1 MQQLQALFFNS
12 QKTTKM
18 EIAIGLKEKA
28 FTSTRNACKVCTPLG
43 GSIVFKGIE
52 GCMPLVHG
60 SQGCATYIRRYLI
73 SHYKEPVDIA
83 STNFTEETAIF
94 GGEKNLFIALKN
106 VTEQYKPKII
116 GIATTCLS
124 EVIGDDMRKILY
136 QYKLENEGDEDL
148 PELVFVNT
156 PSFMGTHINGFHD
169 AVWALIK
176 AFATSTKST
185 QSINIFPGF
194 LSPTDLRILKEIFN
208 DVGLNAIMTPDYSDI
223 LDNEYTGEY
232 EKLPKGGT
240 TIKELE
246 ETANSKASIEFGYV
260 LNKSNPQSQTAAE
273 YLEKTFNVPR
283 INLNIPIG
291 INATDAFFSTLE
303 KLSNK
308 KTPEKYTKQR
318 GKLVDAYID
327 GHKYVFGKKAIV
339 YGEEDFVI
347 AMISFLEE
355 IGIQTVLC
363 ASGGSSGLLK
373 KVIQEKVIPKATI
386 NINDNFDFEEIADAC
401 KVLKPDIIIGNSKG
415 YYIARALE
423 IPIVRV
429 GFPIHDRLGGARIK
443 HVGYEGTQE
452 LFDTIANTL
461 IQKMQDSSPV
471 GYKYM

>member
-1 MQQLQALFFNS
+1 
-12 QKTTKM
+12 M
-18 EIAIGLKEKA
+18 ETLKEIKSKE

-43 GSIVFKGIE
+43 ASVVYKGIE
-52 GCMPLVHG
+52 GCVPLIHG

-94 GGEKNLFIALKN
+94 GGEKNLFIAIKN
-106 VTEQYKPKII
+106 VTKQYNPKII

-124 EVIGDDMRKILY
+124 EVIGDDMRKIIHR
-136 QYKLENEGDEDL
+136 YKTENEGDTNL

-169 AVWALIK
+169 TILSLVK
-176 AFATSTKST
+176 AFATHKKTT
-185 QSINIFPGF
+185 QSVNIFPGF
-194 LSPTDLRILKEIFN
+194 LSPADLQLLKEIFA
-208 DVGLNAIMTPDYSDI
+208 DVAINPIMVPDYSDI

-240 TIKELE
+240 TIKELQ
-246 ETANSKASIEFGYV
+246 ETGSAKASIEFGYI
-260 LNKSNPQSQTAAE
+260 LNKSNAKSQTAAE
-273 YLEKTFNVPR
+273 FLEADFEVPR

-291 INATDAFFSTLE
+291 INATDAFFNELE
-303 KLSNK
+303 KLTNT

-318 GKLVDAYID
+318 GKLVDAYVD
-327 GHKYVFGKKAIV
+327 GHKYVFGKKAVV

-355 IGIQTVLC
+355 IGIETVLC
-363 ASGGSSGLLK
+363 ASGGDSGLLK
-373 KVIQEKVIPKATI
+373 NVIQEKIKPRKTI
-386 NINDNFDFEEIADAC
+386 NIHDNFDFEEIATVC
-401 KVLKPDIIIGNSKG
+401 KELKPDILIGNSIG
-415 YYIARALE
+415 YYIARELG
-423 IPIVRV
+423 IPLARV
-429 GFPIHDRLGGARIK
+429 GFPIHDRLGGSRIK
-443 HVGYEGTQE
+443 HIGYEGTQQ

-461 IQKMQDSSPV
+461 IQQMQENSPV

>member
-1 MQQLQALFFNS
+1 
-12 QKTTKM
+12 M
-18 EIAIGLKEKA
+18 EKVIDSIEKEKA

-52 GCMPLVHG
+52 GCVPLIHG

-94 GGEKNLFIALKN
+94 GGEKNLFIAIKN
-106 VTEQYKPKII
+106 VTEQYNPKII

-124 EVIGDDMRKILY
+124 EVIGDDMRKIIHK
-136 QYKLENEGDEDL
+136 YKTENEGNPNL

-169 AVWALIK
+169 TVLSLVK
-176 AFATSTKST
+176 AFATKNQVVHSV
-185 QSINIFPGF
+185 NIFPGF
-194 LSPTDLRILKEIFN
+194 LSPADLQLLKEIFE
-208 DVGLNAIMTPDYSDI
+208 DLSINAIMVPDYSDI

-240 TIKELE
+240 TTKELQD
-246 ETANSKASIEFGYV
+246 TACAKASIEFGYI
-260 LNKSNPQSQTAAE
+260 LNKSNPNSQSAAE
-273 YLEKTFNVPR
+273 FLESDFDVPR

-291 INATDAFFSTLE
+291 IKATDAFFEALE
-303 KLSNK
+303 KLANT

-318 GKLVDAYID
+318 GKLVDAYVD
-327 GHKYVFGKKAIV
+327 GHKYVFGKKAVV

-355 IGIQTVLC
+355 IGIETILC
-363 ASGGSSGLLK
+363 ASGGDSGLLK
-373 KVIQEKVIPKATI
+373 TVIQEKI
-386 NINDNFDFEEIADAC
+386 NPRTDILIHDNFDFEEIATVC
-401 KVLKPDIIIGNSKG
+401 KELKPDILIGNSKG
-415 YYIARALE
+415 YYIARELG
-423 IPIVRV
+423 IPLARV

-443 HVGYEGTQE
+443 HIGYEGTQQ
-452 LFDTIANTL
+452 LFDTIANIL
-461 IQKMQDSSPV
+461 IQQMQDHSPV

>member
-1 MQQLQALFFNS
+1 MEKAINIQQ
-12 QKTTKM
+12 
-18 EIAIGLKEKA
+18 KA

-52 GCMPLVHG
+52 GCVPLIHG

-94 GGEKNLFIALKN
+94 GGEKNLFIAIKN
-106 VTEQYKPKII
+106 VTKQYNPKII

-136 QYKLENEGDEDL
+136 KYKTENESDANL

-169 AVWALIK
+169 TVLSLIK
-176 AFATSTKST
+176 AFATNN
-185 QSINIFPGF
+185 QSVHSVNIFPGF
-194 LSPTDLRILKEIFN
+194 LSPTDLNHLKEIFT
-208 DVGLNAIMTPDYSDI
+208 DVGINAIMVPDYSDI

-232 EKLPKGGT
+232 EKIPKGGT
-240 TIKELE
+240 TIKELQQ
-246 ETANSKASIEFGYV
+246 TACAKASLEFGYI
-260 LNKSNPQSQTAAE
+260 LNKSNPQSQSAAE
-273 YLEKTFNVPR
+273 FLESNFDVPR

-291 INATDAFFSTLE
+291 INATDAFFNALE
-303 KLSNK
+303 KLTDT
-308 KTPEKYTKQR
+308 KTPKKYTKQR
-318 GKLVDAYID
+318 GKLIDAYVD
-327 GHKYVFGKKAIV
+327 GHKYVFGKKAVV

-355 IGIQTVLC
+355 IGIDTVLC
-363 ASGGSSGLLK
+363 ASGGDSGLLK
-373 KVIQEKVIPKATI
+373 NVIQQKINPKSEI
-386 NINDNFDFEEIADAC
+386 IIHDNFDFEEIAAVC
-401 KVLKPDIIIGNSKG
+401 KELKPDILIGNSKG
-415 YYIARALE
+415 YYITRELG
-423 IPIVRV
+423 IPLARV
-429 GFPIHDRLGGARIK
+429 GFPIHDRLGGSRIK
-443 HVGYEGTQE
+443 HIGYEGTQA

-461 IQKMQDSSPV
+461 IQQMQDNSPV